1 MNQVGGV
8 NMDQEIAREL
18 QKILKSQ
25 GLEFLT
31 STKFTKLINNG
42 KTIVVEAE
50 NTAAPQNKMSIECDK
65 VLVCVGR
72 KPNTEN
78 LIDDSVANQFFD
90 SRGFINI
97 NDNMETIWK
106 E

>member
-1 MNQVGGV
+1 
-8 NMDQEIAREL
+8 MDQEIAREL

-72 KPNTEN
+72 KSNTEN
-78 LIDDSVANQFFD
+78 LIDDSEANQFFD